1 MRTNKG
7 FTLVEV
13 SVAMA
18 LMALGGLALMAT
30 GNYFLKAR
38 LVNETRSSH
47 IVLRNL
53 IQTTL
58 SQVTQKCVGTACT
71 ATSQCAV
78 NLQGKSANVLT
89 LNSSISDLVFSHRP
103 ITAANGVEITIA
115 NGGTILLR
123 SGNAASAPN
132 ERELSDHLRYKAYL
146 VGEFKSESK
155 SDSTITYMGSV
166 EVVGDRSILGRSD
179 SLTANV
185 PLEFTFDTGTWRL
198 KECTTRADERML
210 ANENNS
216 IDKCV
221 AMGGLPVPTT
231 SMGLLCRFRTPPNL
245 FSSTGGMP
253 CPPGFVGDPNIFC
266 TPDTNPDSLIIDS
279 IPDCPAIALAPSG
292 CLDGFYRTQPGI
304 GPCTACSTP
313 AVLGTGVVYKS
324 TGTRTAPTDCEVL
337 SIASCNAGYHLVG
350 KTCQPDPVFP
360 ATVGCNLSTVFTGGF
375 SSPTG
380 ANLTGGSISV
390 RYTGQSAPDTVTATI
405 SPNAGAKAHLTNSTF
420 RFSVLP
426 QGNYTITVT
435 DPLYGPDCKVTL
447 QKTLRVGGYFPDP
460 VKAQGNLYCSF
471 QGYPGEAE
479 APPCPV
485 EPIDPEDPTDPANPD
500 YQAPTAWE
508 LVNFDAAKNLR
519 TCRYPFECDSPNVIK
534 IYQPPDGDGKTPSCV
549 RVITECPEPD
559 PAISPPLWQ
568 KISANPLKCKLYPR
582 PTPTLAIGLPC
593 PSGFKALTPSELSEH
608 AELKQWLPTASAFS
622 SISWALCY

>member
-1 MRTNKG
+1 M
-7 FTLVEV
+7 EV
-13 SVAMA
+13 TVAMA

-30 GNYFLKAR
+30 GNYFLKSR

-58 SQVTQKCVGTACT
+58 SQVTEKCVGTACT
-71 ATSQCAV
+71 ATSQCAA

-89 LNSSISDLVFSHRP
+89 LNSSISDLVFSHKP
-103 ITAANGVEITIA
+103 ITAVNGVEITIA
-115 NGGTILLR
+115 NGGVILLR
-123 SGNAASAPN
+123 SGNAASPAN
-132 ERELSDHLRYKAYL
+132 ARELSDHLRYKAYL

-155 SDSTITYMGSV
+155 SDSTITYTGSV

-185 PLEFTFDTGTWRL
+185 PLEFTFDTGTWKL

-231 SMGLLCRFRTPPNL
+231 TMGLLCRFRTPPNL
-245 FSSTGGMP
+245 FTSTGGMP

-279 IPDCPAIALAPSG
+279 IPECPATAMASSG
-292 CLDGFYRTQPGI
+292 CTDGYYRSLPPDAGS
-304 GPCTACSTP
+304 PCNQCTSP
-313 AVLGTGVVYKS
+313 AVLHGSGVIYGS
-324 TGTRTAPTDCEVL
+324 TGTRTASTDCYVKRVT
-337 SIASCNAGYHLVG
+337 SCLNG
-350 KTCQPDPVFP
+350 
-360 ATVGCNLSTVFTGGF
+360 ATTNYSPNSTSTGCL
-375 SSPTG
+375 PTG
-380 ANLTGGSISV
+380 CSLTGTMGTVINPSGASPSAGSIRV
-390 RYTGQSAPDTVTATI
+390 NITGAGPSSLIATI
-405 SPNAGAKAHLTNSTF
+405 SNSSGVVATKTLAAGSSSVTFTALSQGDYAINVETTNPTF
-420 RFSVLP
+420 TGL
-426 QGNYTITVT
+426 
-435 DPLYGPDCKVTL
+435 DCKATL

-485 EPIDPEDPTDPANPD
+485 EPIDPQDPTDPSNPD

-519 TCRYPFECDSPNVIK
+519 TCKYPFECDPPNVIK

-549 RVITECPEPD
+549 RMITACPEPD
-559 PAISPPLWQ
+559 PAISPPLWL

-582 PTPTLAIGLPC
+582 PTPTLAAGLPC
-593 PSGFKALTPSELSEH
+593 PSGFQALTTSDLSQH
-608 AELKQWLPTASAFS
+608 PELKKWLPTVSAFS
-622 SISWALCY
+622 STSWALCY